1 MMTKRI
7 VRVLALALAL
17 MMLMATTGLAEIL
30 KRNSSGREVE
40 LLQEAL
46 TMTGHYTG
54 AIDGKFGQGTER
66 AVRAFQ
72 NAVGLIADGKAGAAT
87 QYQLLLLTGIKISDI
102 ATAEN
107 ASGSGSSGS
116 GGSGSDS
123 DSTSTSKGLFGGNYT
138 KLVFGASSSRVRIL
152 QKALMAL
159 GFDVPKADGVFGSD
173 TYAAVKEFQKTVG
186 LEADGKAGPLTLK
199 KLESFF
205 DEDGNVISGPIVTT
219 PPPADDE
226 NLEYGV
232 PKRIL
237 RPGMSGLDVKYTQDR
252 LKELDYYTGTSD
264 GQYGSGTEA
273 AVRAFQQNNGLK
285 VDGKVGEKTSQ
296 VLFSSGALGSEEAL
310 PDVPTDDR
318 TLREGMEG
326 DDVLSVQI
334 RLAALGYYTGKLDG
348 VYGSG
353 TITAMKAFQGRNKLT
368 VDGVCGPNTLMVL
381 FSNAAIDAGST
392 QQPEAD
398 PIPTGK
404 PTSILRP
411 GAEGDE
417 VKSVQ
422 NRLAELGYYAG
433 DIDGLYGDGTETA
446 VRFFQARNSL
456 KVDGK
461 VGPNTADV
469 LYSTAAIPAYSGD
482 SEATPTPTPTA
493 TVQVTPSVSL
503 RMGDEGDDVV
513 LLQVRLMALGYL
525 SGKADGVFGSAT
537 GAAVAAFQLRN
548 GLTAD
553 GIAGTKTYKKLFSDD
568 AIPAQNATV
577 TTPPASSNPYPDRN
591 LYNGCSG
598 DDVKDVQQRLKDL
611 GYLNDKVD
619 GEYGPNTELAM
630 RSFQIKNGLT
640 ANGMGDEATYKVLFS
655 VNAIPANGISA
666 GGDTGSETYTN
677 LQLGST
683 GNAVIRLQQMLST
696 LKYSVNI
703 NGYFDEATYAA
714 VIAFQKRNGLDA
726 DGIAGVQTQTKLYSG
741 SCVTGDTALPE
752 DATGDGGT
760 TGNGG
765 GPAVSQVKLLH
776 WYDDIKPTIKSGQ
789 VVLVYEP
796 STNSSFYL
804 RFYSLGQHA
813 DSEPLTANDTAIM
826 KAAWGGKFTW
836 TEKPVYVRL
845 PNGTWC
851 IASMHCMP
859 HLSGS
864 IKDNDFDGH
873 LCVHFPRTMTEC
885 QQNAPKNGVRHQND
899 IRKHWL
905 KITGEEI
912 PW

>member
-7 VRVLALALAL
+7 VRVLALALAVI
-17 MMLMATTGLAEIL
+17 MLMATTGLAEIL
-30 KRNSSGREVE
+30 KRNSTGEEVK
-40 LLQEAL
+40 LLQQAL

-54 AIDGKFGQGTER
+54 AVDGKFGQGTER

-72 NAVGLIADGKAGAAT
+72 NSVGLIADGKAGAAT
-87 QYQLLLLTGIKISDI
+87 QYQLLLLTGIKISEI
-102 ATAEN
+102 ATAGD
-107 ASGSGSSGS
+107 ASGTGSGSGSSGS
-116 GGSGSDS
+116 TGSGS
-123 DSTSTSKGLFGGNYT
+123 TATATGLFGGNYT

-173 TYAAVKEFQKTVG
+173 TYAAVKAFQATVG
-186 LEADGKAGPLTLK
+186 LEVDGKAGPLTLK

-205 DEDGNVISGPIVTT
+205 DANGNVISGPIVTD
-219 PPPADDE
+219 PPADDDE
-226 NLEYGV
+226 NLEYGI

-237 RPGMSGLDVKYTQDR
+237 RPGMSGLDVQYVQDR
-252 LKELDYYTGTSD
+252 LKELGYYTGKSD

-273 AVRAFQQNNGLK
+273 AVVAFQTNNGLK
-285 VDGKVGEKTSQ
+285 ADGKVGAKTSQ

-310 PDVPTDDR
+310 PDTPTDDR
-318 TLREGMEG
+318 TLREGMTG
-326 DDVLSVQI
+326 DDVLAVQI
-334 RLAALGYYTGKLDG
+334 RLASLGYYTGTLDG

-368 VDGVCGPNTLMVL
+368 VDGVCGPNTQMVL
-381 FSNAAIDAGST
+381 FSSAAIDAGST
-392 QQPEAD
+392 QLPEPD
-398 PIPTGK
+398 PIPSGK
-404 PTSILRP
+404 PTSVLRP
-411 GAEGDE
+411 GDKGDE

-433 DIDGLYGDGTETA
+433 SIDGVYGNGTTEA

-456 KVDGK
+456 TVDGR
-461 VGPNTADV
+461 VGPKTV
-469 LYSTAAIPAYSGD
+469 EKLYSTSAIPAWSGD
-482 SEATPTPTPTA
+482 GASTPTPTPTPE
-493 TVQVTPSVSL
+493 VQVTPSVTL
-503 RMGDEGDDVV
+503 RLGDTGDDVV

-553 GIAGTKTYKKLFSDD
+553 GIAGAKTYKKLFSES
-568 AIPAQNATV
+568 AIPAQNTTV
-577 TTPPASSNPYPDRN
+577 TTPPASQAYPDRN

-598 DDVKDVQQRLKDL
+598 EDVKDVQQRLKDL
-611 GYLNDKVD
+611 GYLNDAVD
-619 GEYGPNTELAM
+619 GKYGPNTELAM
-630 RSFQIKNGLT
+630 RAFQLKNGLT
-640 ANGMGDEATYKVLFS
+640 ANGMGNEATYKVLFS
-655 VNAIPANGISA
+655 VDAIPSNGISA
-666 GGDTGSETYTN
+666 GGSTGTETYTN

-714 VIAFQKRNGLDA
+714 VIAFQKRNGLTP

-752 DATGDGGT
+752 DDAASGGT

-765 GPAVSQVKLLH
+765 GPAISQVKLLH
-776 WYDDIKPTIKSGQ
+776 WFDDIKPTIKSGQ

-796 STNSSFYL
+796 ASNSSFYL
-804 RFYSLGQHA
+804 RLYSLGRHA

-826 KAAWGGKFTW
+826 KAAWGGKFSW
-836 TEKPVYVRL
+836 AEKPVYVRL

-851 IASMHCMP
+851 IASMHSMP

-864 IKDNDFDGH
+864 ISNNDFDGH

-885 QQNAPKNGVRHQND
+885 QQNDPKNGVRHQND

-905 KITGEEI
+905 KITGQEI